1 MPLLVIHLS
10 TINNQQS
17 ITISNNNNKLKIV
30 SLLYFLFFFSFF
42 FYEMTISTGLAN
54 LVCIGFTVIYV
65 IGFYLFK
72 TPGSRNHPSVIR
84 ARMKAVTVASFISM
98 FIVQQLTPSNLF
110 TILGLVPVLS
120 AVKPVFLTI
129 LLFLGPLST
138 MYFENE
144 LPFQTNF
151 NLKRDVV
158 ESFTTPLGQ
167 RNYFVV
173 FIVSFF
179 AHGF

>member
-1 MPLLVIHLS
+1 
-10 TINNQQS
+10 
-17 ITISNNNNKLKIV
+17 
-30 SLLYFLFFFSFF
+30 
-42 FYEMTISTGLAN
+42 MTISTGLAN